1 MGQSHDGR
9 FELDEP
15 RCSSVYRTLLG
26 TRKITSAPPGT
37 SRSLIEVFR
46 QFWVSSADL
55 LTQTNE
61 SAPRRV
67 FASGRLSHI
76 FVDLVRASAQ
86 PYRSQPP
93 HIHGAESKN
102 ASRRI
107 SRLWETQW
115 PRAASGGVY
124 ATVVVLRFSGV
135 LSIKLSRRTS
145 CRNLC

>member
-1 MGQSHDGR
+1 MGKSHDGR

-15 RCSSVYRTLLG
+15 RCSSLYRKLLG

-76 FVDLVRASAQ
+76 FVDLARASAQ

-115 PRAASGGVY
+115 PRAASGVY